1 VDHCCE
7 LYRGDEALEF
17 WGGGSGEERRGEE
30 RRGEERRGVQ
40 VTSDGVLVNWG
51 CCEGAIGMAG

>member
-1 VDHCCE
+1 MDHCCE

-17 WGGGSGEERRGEE
+17 WGGGSGEE

>member
-1 VDHCCE
+1 MDHCRE

-17 WGGGSGEERRGEE
+17 WGVG
-30 RRGEERRGVQ
+30 RGEERRGVQ